1 MKKVVVIALAGLV
14 LAGCQ
19 NRAIWN
25 DSGEIEEATSNR
37 KVWDTEGQ
45 LNKGERTIWRD
56 AQGNPVIQ

>member
-1 MKKVVVIALAGLV
+1 MKKVVLVALAGLV

-25 DSGEIEEATSNR
+25 DAGEMEEATTNR
-37 KVWDTEGQ
+37 KVWDTQGQ
-45 LNKGERTIWRD
+45 LNKGERVIWRD

>member
-25 DSGEIEEATSNR
+25 DSGKVEEATTDR
-37 KVWDTEGQ
+37 KVWDTQGQ
-45 LNKGERTIWRD
+45 LNKGERVIWRD
-56 AQGNPVIQ
+56 AEGNPVIQ